1 MASVILWEEIAAVII
16 IPMIIYGFAVCLF
29 GYKLFKLQII
39 VSGFVM
45 GLLAGGLFGALS
57 SAEMAV
63 LCGLVLGI
71 LCGWLSMKLYKLG
84 VFLMVT
90 TSSFFVIAI
99 GASLYMG
106 FSSMTMV
113 MSVILAIVFG
123 VAGVILDKTIIIAYT
138 AITGALISGTGLALS
153 AGAPGLVLVLGI
165 PFALL
170 GIWMQHCMERK
181 EPAAGKASE
190 SRMETNQQEPKKE
203 TNFSIGEATKA
214 VTHSV
219 KNLMDFTEEKLDSIK
234 KNNPNQKILVSNEGR
249 FWTSGMPVLVT
260 ETQIVTQA
268 EDESQVFFNIRVQNL
283 SDQPVIGIYFDIDCY
298 DLLKQNLESVKHA
311 SFLDLNIAQGAYWLS
326 TNSIPLPD
334 KTTRKCVVT
343 VKNVVLKNEEI
354 WENTGCEAL
363 QELEEAEGLQL
374 PVDLRE
380 EYHTEIEERMNASHA
395 RNLYQYKMAEKED
408 YWNCSCGQV
417 NINRLGYSG
426 CPADGNFPG

>member
-1 MASVILWEEIAAVII
+1 MII

-45 GLLAGGLFGALS
+45 GLLVGGLFGALS

-343 VKNVVLKNEEI
+343 VRNVVLKNEEI

-374 PVDLRE
+374 PVDLQE